1 MRITAGDYDL
11 GFRISSTNA
20 ADCSAGIL
28 VSGGGYGACVED
40 DNSGFG
46 RIACAFQSPIAEL
59 TLDGGAVGLSRPAP
73 EIFHVEGRHMSI
85 LA

>member
-11 GFRISSTNA
+11 GLRIFSTNA
-20 ADCSAGIL
+20 PDGGAGIL
-28 VSGGGYGACVED
+28 VSGGGYGASVED
-40 DNSGFG
+40 NNSGFC
-46 RIACAFQSPIAEL
+46 RVARAFQSPVPKL

-73 EIFHVEGRHMSI
+73 EILHVEGRHMSI